1 MDLTN
6 PPLLGATDPATVPTG
21 TTPGCFAN
29 PPEVGGPR
37 TYSSPD
43 TPGMPEPSDKTAGT
57 FFPMAGRLSVIPKGV
72 WDMAAEPSPFV
83 PLLQKALSPSLS
95 WNMLDL
101 AR

>member
-6 PPLLGATDPATVPTG
+6 PPLPGATDPATVPTG

-29 PPEVGGPR
+29 PPQVGGPR

-43 TPGMPEPSDKTAGT
+43 TPGMPEPSDKTAWVLPDGWSIESH
-57 FFPMAGRLSVIPKGV
+57 PEGV

-95 WNMLDL
+95 WNMLAL
-101 AR
+101 AP